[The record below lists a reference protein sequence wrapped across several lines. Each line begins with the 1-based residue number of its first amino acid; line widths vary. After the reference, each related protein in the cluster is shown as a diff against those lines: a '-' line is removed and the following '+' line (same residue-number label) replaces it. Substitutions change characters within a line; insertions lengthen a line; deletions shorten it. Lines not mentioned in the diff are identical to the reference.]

1 MAVNLQKGQKI
12 SLEKEAGGTLTS
24 VVMGLG
30 WDVAKKKGLFGFGRE
45 QSIDLDASCFIFD
58 DNNNPIDLVYF
69 GQLASRDGSV
79 QHSGDNR
86 TGEGDGDDEQI
97 AVALN
102 HGDDLSGFA
111 DFNSVQLN
119 DTHPVLAIPELMRL
133 LIDEHHLGWDAA
145 WWTGRRA
152 KKSPATISP
161 RKATT
166 PRKSWRRSIATTANG
181 KCTPSAKT
189 ARVQRRIS
197 SCQKSSPTFKPHK
210 AAPAAAFLPTPLR
223 KSHATPSR
231 LPPR

>member
-102 HGDDLSGFA
+102 RIPANVKTLVFTVSNYTGQNFSQVENAYCRLVDGQTGKEIARYDLSAQGNHTA
-111 DFNSVQLN
+111 QIMAKIYRHNGEWKMHAIGENSQ
-119 DTHPVLAIPELMRL
+119 
-133 LIDEHHLGWDAA
+133 G
-145 WWTGRRA
+145 
-152 KKSPATISP
+152 
-161 RKATT
+161 
-166 PRKSWRRSIATTANG
+166 
-181 KCTPSAKT
+181 
-189 ARVQRRIS
+189 
-197 SCQKSSPTFKPHK
+197 
-210 AAPAAAFLPTPLR
+210 
-223 KSHATPSR
+223 ATPDLI
-231 LPPR
+231 LPKIVPYL